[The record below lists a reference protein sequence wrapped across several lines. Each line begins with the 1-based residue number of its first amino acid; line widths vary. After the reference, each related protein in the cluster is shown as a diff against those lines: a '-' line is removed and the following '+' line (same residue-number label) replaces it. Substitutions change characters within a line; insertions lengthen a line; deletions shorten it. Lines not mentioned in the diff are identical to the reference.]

1 LFVCGYVGQVARP
14 RGSKLKGQHQH
25 QQTSKQKR
33 KNREKNYHKNRCT
46 VMLKKEFVW
55 KTRQMYQ
62 IGFHR
67 LDLCL
72 RYKNIH
78 FGVKYIKINNQ

>member
-33 KNREKNYHKNRCT
+33 KNREKNDHKNRFT
-46 VMLKKEFVW
+46 VMLIKRVCLENQANVSSWFSS
-55 KTRQMYQ
+55 TRSLFATQKHS
-62 IGFHR
+62 F
-67 LDLCL
+67 
-72 RYKNIH
+72 
-78 FGVKYIKINNQ
+78 